1 MERIRF
7 EQAEKLIRKSCINLK
22 REQGFRDASD
32 GVIDT
37 GKLQEAMMELIE
49 AEEYIYTS
57 LPAHELRGEDAS
69 EFCRRLIVAREAI
82 DHVLA
87 DFGVLERQDP
97 AERIKEA
104 VRGKLIIVNN
114 SSVKK
119 LLVKAGV
126 ESQNILVAGAPLSVD
141 DMKEINPK
149 IPEGALR
156 GIEKKIEHLRNDI
169 ERKLDTLED
178 VLVVGESDK
187 STELLAARAEEL
199 YGADSRLRE
208 NIKDLTDEEILELLS

>member
-49 AEEYIYTS
+49 AEDYVYRS
-57 LPAHELRGEDAS
+57 LPTHELRDEDAS
-69 EFCRRLIVAREAI
+69 EFCRKLIVAREAI
-82 DHVLA
+82 DHILA
-87 DFGVLERQDP
+87 DFSVLERQDP

-114 SSVKK
+114 SSIKK

-178 VLVVGESDK
+178 VLVVGEPDK
-187 STELLAARAEEL
+187 STGLLAARAEEL

-208 NIKDLTDEEILELLS
+208 NIKDLTAEEILELLS